1 MSVHETMPETT
12 TKPAVKKSGKKATAP
27 RASVE
32 AVLENAATVMHALD
46 QLILS
51 PHQARNMPHTVSEIR
66 ELADSIARVG
76 LLQNLAGHTMPDGK
90 TGICAGGGRMKAVML
105 LTAEGRWPADRPLPV
120 LMVPED
126 MARVVSMTENG
137 KRRDMHVSEQ
147 IVNFRALTEE
157 GRSEGQIADLLG
169 FSVTHVRRCLKL
181 ADLSPALM
189 CLLREDRITVAHCQA
204 LTLAGTPER
213 QDQIWEAAV
222 AKVYGGNLPSPDMLK
237 RLATDTDIRTTSAL
251 FGFVGREA
259 YETAGGAVQEDLFSD
274 DEGGWADALLTEK
287 LALEKLRAVAEDVRG
302 REGWGF
308 ADARLSQ
315 VKTWADRDTWCF
327 LPEPPP
333 QFSEDEAE
341 RVAQFE
347 FVIENDEF
355 DTDEDEQAAYEE
367 LAALTATATT
377 RGWRAEDKARSWIV
391 VSLDDGEVVIQ
402 RGLALVADQQTET
415 EEDGTD
421 DSETDSGQAAP
432 PEKGVEAYS
441 AALVRSMSCERTLA
455 VQAALFQQPDTAL
468 TLLTWTLCRQVF
480 GGSGLGHS
488 PVSITLHTRTGAMSA
503 QAHTGTDGRGYREMQ
518 HEEGALRELL
528 PEGWKFDFTL
538 LAALP
543 LDTLKRLL
551 AFCVASSLDGEQVR
565 VNGHTPVSA
574 LDATEAA
581 LFFHLRDWWQ
591 PDAAFFGRM
600 SKAQTADALEATGR
614 GDLARGAEKMKKGD
628 AAELAA
634 QTVADSRWLPEWLSA
649 PLPDTDTESA
659 TKHD

>member
-1 MSVHETMPETT
+1 MSDHETMPETT
-12 TKPAVKKSGKKATAP
+12 TKPAVKKGSKKATAP

-32 AVLENAATVMHALD
+32 AVLENAATVMHTQD
-46 QLILS
+46 QLTLS
-51 PHQARNMPHTVSEIR
+51 PHQARNMAHTDSEIR

-76 LLQNLAGHTMPDGK
+76 LLQNLAGHAMPDGK

-126 MARVVSMTENG
+126 MGRVVSMTENG

-169 FSVTHVRRCLKL
+169 FSVAHVRRCLKL

-213 QDQIWEAAV
+213 QDQVWETAV

-237 RLATDTDIRTTSAL
+237 RLATDTDISTASAL
-251 FGFVGREA
+251 FTFVGREA
-259 YETAGGAVQEDLFSD
+259 YETAGGAVREDLFSA
-274 DEGGWADALLTEK
+274 DEGGWADALLTER
-287 LALEKLRAVAEDVRG
+287 LALEKLMAAAEDVRQ

-308 ADARLSQ
+308 AEGRLSQ
-315 VKTWADRDTWCF
+315 VKTWSDRDTWRF
-327 LPEPPP
+327 LPEPEP
-333 QFSEDEAE
+333 QFTDEEAE
-341 RVAQFE
+341 RVAQLE
-347 FVIENDEF
+347 HALENDPF
-355 DTDEDEQAAYEE
+355 DYEEDEQAASEE
-367 LAALTATATT
+367 LAELTTAATA
-377 RGWRAEDKARSWIV
+377 RAWRAEDRAGGWV
-391 VSLDDGEVVIQ
+391 VASLEDGAVFIQ
-402 RGLALVADQQTET
+402 RGLAPVADQQTEN

-421 DSETDSGQAAP
+421 DSDADSAQAVP

-441 AALVRSMSCERTLA
+441 AALIRSMSCERTLA
-455 VQAALFQQPDTAL
+455 VQASLFQQPDTAL

-488 PVSITLHTRTGAMSA
+488 PVSITLNTRTGAMSA

-518 HEEGALRELL
+518 HEEGALCALL
-528 PEGWKFDFTL
+528 PEGWKLDFTL

-565 VNGHTPVSA
+565 VNGYTPASA

-600 SKAQTADALEATGR
+600 SKAQAADALEATGR
-614 GDLARGAEKMKKGD
+614 GDLARRAEKMKKGD

-634 QTVADSRWLPEWLSA
+634 QTLADSRWLPEWLSA
-649 PLPDTDTESA
+649 PQPDIDSESA